1 MGSLAEPLVIWEFCM
16 PESAIR
22 ACFRLRA
29 GLGLKV
35 CILEVN
41 FERFFFKKK
50 THSWGISGGGISAS
64 VPSERLFSDAGQLVT
79 NRRNR
84 LGSDTIR
91 TCICLDSWWTTDISK
106 FQLSK

>member
-1 MGSLAEPLVIWEFCM
+1 VGSLAEPLVIWAFCM

-50 THSWGISGGGISAS
+50 THSWGISGGISGGGISG
-64 VPSERLFSDAGQLVT
+64 VIVK
-79 NRRNR
+79 
-84 LGSDTIR
+84 IVKKK
-91 TCICLDSWWTTDISK
+91 TCKPFWGNIGCGC
-106 FQLSK
+106 

>member
-1 MGSLAEPLVIWEFCM
+1 MGSLAEPLVIWAFCM

-50 THSWGISGGGISAS
+50 THSWGISGGGISG
-64 VPSERLFSDAGQLVT
+64 VVKIVKKKTYKPFWG
-79 NRRNR
+79 NI
-84 LGSDTIR
+84 G
-91 TCICLDSWWTTDISK
+91 CGC
-106 FQLSK
+106 